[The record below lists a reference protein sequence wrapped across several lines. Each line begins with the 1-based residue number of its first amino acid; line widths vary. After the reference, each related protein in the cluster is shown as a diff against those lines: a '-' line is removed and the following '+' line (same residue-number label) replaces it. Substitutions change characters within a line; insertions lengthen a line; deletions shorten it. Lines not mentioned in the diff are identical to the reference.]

1 MILAGDIGG
10 TATRLAL
17 FETNGERVTIVAGAT
32 FSSSSLSGLGDAIEQ
47 FINTRRRT
55 IKAAGF
61 GIAGPVIDG
70 RAKLPNLPWSV
81 DGQEL
86 ARELGLPRVEL
97 LNDLEANAHGIAAL
111 GRDDLVPLHISARA
125 VRGNAAIISAGT
137 GLGEAGL
144 YWDGSVH
151 RPFATEAGHADFAPR
166 NELEADLLQ
175 DLLESFP
182 TVNIERVLSG
192 AGLYRIYT
200 FLRRRTGRQEPS
212 WLTEAFRQHEGPAAI
227 SAAALNGTDETAVA
241 ALRLFVSCL
250 GAEAGN
256 LALRMMALGGV
267 YVGGGIAPKILP
279 MLSDGVFISAFVDK
293 GRMRSLLETI
303 PVWVIRNDKTALIGA
318 ARYAAKQAQAE
329 PPLAE
334 WATASFARSFAERG
348 AGALQGT

>member
-81 DGQEL
+81 DVRNWRGSSDC
-86 ARELGLPRVEL
+86 REWSFSTISKPTHTVLPRL
-97 LNDLEANAHGIAAL
+97 
-111 GRDDLVPLHISARA
+111 
-125 VRGNAAIISAGT
+125 AGT
-137 GLGEAGL
+137 TWCRSTSRPARCGETQR
-144 YWDGSVH
+144 SS
-151 RPFATEAGHADFAPR
+151 RPEPDWARQACIGT
-166 NELEADLLQ
+166 DL
-175 DLLESFP
+175 SIGP
-182 TVNIERVLSG
+182 
-192 AGLYRIYT
+192 
-200 FLRRRTGRQEPS
+200 LRR
-212 WLTEAFRQHEGPAAI
+212 TEAFRQHEGPAAI
-227 SAAALNGTDETAVA
+227 SAAALSGTDETAVA

-267 YVGGGIAPKILP
+267 YVGGGIAPRILH

-303 PVWVIRNDKTALIGA
+303 PVWVIRNDKTALLGA

>member
-1 MILAGDIGG
+1 MGVQSCRIFPGRLTVRNWRGSSDCREWSFSTISKPTHTVLPRLAGTTWCRSTSRPARCG
-10 TATRLAL
+10 
-17 FETNGERVTIVAGAT
+17 ETQR
-32 FSSSSLSGLGDAIEQ
+32 SSRPEPD
-47 FINTRRRT
+47 
-55 IKAAGF
+55 
-61 GIAGPVIDG
+61 
-70 RAKLPNLPWSV
+70 WS
-81 DGQEL
+81 
-86 ARELGLPRVEL
+86 
-97 LNDLEANAHGIAAL
+97 
-111 GRDDLVPLHISARA
+111 
-125 VRGNAAIISAGT
+125 
-137 GLGEAGL
+137 EAGL

-151 RPFATEAGHADFAPR
+151 RPFATEAGHADFAAQRARRRICCRICP
-166 NELEADLLQ
+166 
-175 DLLESFP
+175 SFP

-200 FLRRRTGRQEPS
+200 FLRRRAGRPEPS

-267 YVGGGIAPKILP
+267 YVGGGIAPKILS

-318 ARYAAKQAQAE
+318 ARAANRRKLNRRWRSGRRRVSPAAL
-329 PPLAE
+329 PNAVRALYK
-334 WATASFARSFAERG
+334 ARN
-348 AGALQGT
+348 